1 LNRQRHGLH
10 SQCCLFICLFVCLSV
25 CVSVIKISSNNCGRI
40 RSDIE
45 HEREVRREGQILE
58 PLVYIYTFDL
68 RLPNPERKCE
78 DTGSTTCLT
87 PHTGDRRV
95 VVVVDMCSDRCPS
108 SLEDVKLY
116 SLTHILVLFMN
127 LRSAKDISK
136 LIFSSKLV
144 QLRCH
149 RSAFVDSIDVD

>member
-1 LNRQRHGLH
+1 M
-10 SQCCLFICLFVCLSV
+10 
-25 CVSVIKISSNNCGRI
+25 
-40 RSDIE
+40 
-45 HEREVRREGQILE
+45 RREGQILE